1 MTGRPLICAAA
12 SAALLL
18 SPALVT
24 AAAADDTGDP
34 SARRLAREARDH
46 LLHTQSLHMTWTDR
60 TAAAKKGEPASMDL
74 SLDRDGN
81 CVGTARMGAHGG
93 SITIVKHG
101 DEVWLKGDSTYWK
114 TELPGSEGTAAAELL
129 KDRYIHGSTHD
140 RALKEWE
147 DVCDLDAFQRKL
159 TPDSQ
164 HRKPLTRGDRTTVE
178 GIPVIPL
185 TGEESGRRV
194 TLYVTADSPHV
205 LVEGTSKG
213 DGTDLTMTFSDYGEP
228 VPSATP
234 STKESVDVSQLSP
247 LTKVWFQKRLV
258 VTG

>member
-1 MTGRPLICAAA
+1 MSGRPLICAAA
-12 SAALLL
+12 SVTLFL

-34 SARRLAREARDH
+34 GARELAREAQDH

-60 TAAAKKGEPASMDL
+60 AAAAKKGEPASMDL

-81 CVGTARMGAHGG
+81 CVGTVRMGAHGG
-93 SITIVKHG
+93 SIAIVKRG

-114 TELPGSEGTAAAELL
+114 AELPGSEGTAAAELL
-129 KDRYIHGSTHD
+129 KDRYIHGTTHD
-140 RALKEWE
+140 SALKEWE
-147 DVCDLDAFQRKL
+147 DVCDLDAFQKKL
-159 TPDSQ
+159 TPDLS
-164 HRKPLTRGDRTTVE
+164 HRKPLKRGDRTTVQ

-185 TGEESGRRV
+185 KGEEDGRPV

-205 LVEGTSKG
+205 LVEGTRQG

-234 STKESVDVSQLSP
+234 STKESVDVSRLSP
-247 LTKVWFQKRLV
+247 LTKVE
-258 VTG
+258 G